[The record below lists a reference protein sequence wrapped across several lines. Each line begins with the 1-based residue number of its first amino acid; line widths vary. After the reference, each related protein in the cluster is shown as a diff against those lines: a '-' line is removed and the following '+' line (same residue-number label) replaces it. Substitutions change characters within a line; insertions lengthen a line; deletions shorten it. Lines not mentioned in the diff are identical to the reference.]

1 MKRFLVDFIISF
13 LLELGEVDNMSML
26 QYYLSNL
33 LKQCREDGIFYVQ
46 FDVGNNRNVM
56 KKLLDLLASMEGYN
70 IIWGGLE
77 SPLRSYCPEIAQT
90 IVLVKEQT
98 VFPTCVINS
107 DDDYSVYVP
116 FHLISKVLEEG

>member
-1 MKRFLVDFIISF
+1 MGF
-13 LLELGEVDNMSML
+13 LLELGGADNMSML

-56 KKLLDLLASMEGYN
+56 KKLLSSLASMEGYN
-70 IIWGGLE
+70 IIWGGSGDSLT
-77 SPLRSYCPEIAQT
+77 SYCPVIAQT
-90 IVLVKEQT
+90 IVLVRENT
-98 VFPTCVINS
+98 IFTTCVINN

>member
-1 MKRFLVDFIISF
+1 
-13 LLELGEVDNMSML
+13 MSML

-33 LKQCREDGIFYVQ
+33 LKQCRDDGIFYVQ

-70 IIWGGLE
+70 IVWGGTE
-77 SPLRSYCPEIAQT
+77 FSLRSYCPEIAQT
-90 IVLVKEQT
+90 IVLFKENT
-98 VFPTCVINS
+98 IFTTCVINS
-107 DDDYSVYVP
+107 GYDHSVYVP

>member
-1 MKRFLVDFIISF
+1 MKKSLVSLNISF
-13 LLELGEVDNMSML
+13 LLELGGVDNMSML

-33 LKQCREDGIFYVQ
+33 LRQCRKDDIFYVQ

-56 KKLLDLLASMEGYN
+56 KKLLSSLASMEGSN
-70 IIWGGLE
+70 IVWGG
-77 SPLRSYCPEIAQT
+77 SGDPLISYCPVIAQT

-98 VFPTCVINS
+98 IFTTCVANS
-107 DDDYSVYVP
+107 NDDHSVYIP